1 MYPIF
6 STVNLQTRLRRTK
19 NFFLM
24 GLRMGAAMVCVSW
37 CFPRYSRESPAG
49 SAGSMVGASAG
60 AGAGEEYGAS
70 EASGRGRRG
79 FVLRATFWPCLT
91 SSSMRT
97 ERNLRTLSERRIL
110 RCTSATH
117 AAGARK
123 RKLWYVVAVLFL
135 TAEARRR
142 RPIDSSFSMV
152 APLSTRSLRNSSTT
166 AWVPASS
173 FSGTMSRTMSYWRCG
188 FGVVTRFS
196 SFWIAPVSAGREAR
210 LWTSGPV
217 PSQGCGSVRRGGFL
231 GQTVET
237 VHGDVDSLGHEDGES
252 VYRRR
257 DRLVHD
263 GAFLLREAR
272 EHVRV
277 EGLAGLEVIAAHA
290 EAQARD
296 EVRPEAVDHGLQAL
310 LAAGGARAPEAEGSD
325 RERRVVGDDEETVKR
340 DVVLR
345 REALHGLP
353 RGVHVGLGPGH
364 DHGAVSHLYAPGE
377 RAAVEPVETGRT
389 A

>member
-1 MYPIF
+1 
-6 STVNLQTRLRRTK
+6 
-19 NFFLM
+19 
-24 GLRMGAAMVCVSW
+24 
-37 CFPRYSRESPAG
+37 
-49 SAGSMVGASAG
+49 
-60 AGAGEEYGAS
+60 
-70 EASGRGRRG
+70 
-79 FVLRATFWPCLT
+79 
-91 SSSMRT
+91 
-97 ERNLRTLSERRIL
+97 
-110 RCTSATH
+110 
-117 AAGARK
+117 
-123 RKLWYVVAVLFL
+123 
-135 TAEARRR
+135 
-142 RPIDSSFSMV
+142 MV

-188 FGVVTRFS
+188 FGVVTRVS

-210 LWTSGPV
+210 LWTVGPV

-277 EGLAGLEVIAAHA
+277 EGLAGLEIIAAHA

-345 REALHGLP
+345 REALHGLS

-364 DHGAVSHLYAPGE
+364 DH
-377 RAAVEPVETGRT
+377 AAVEPVETGRT
-389 A
+389 AGGLLRERLHDVEADVVPRAGIPVAGVAESHHEDDPVRAYFFSFFSAFGVAFGAAFGAAFAPATAGSAPSSSF